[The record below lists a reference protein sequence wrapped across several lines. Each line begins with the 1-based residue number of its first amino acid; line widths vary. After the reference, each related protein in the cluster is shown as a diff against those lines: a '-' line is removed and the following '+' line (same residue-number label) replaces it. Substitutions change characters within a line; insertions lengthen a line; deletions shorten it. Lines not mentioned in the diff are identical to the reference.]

1 MSRSKCD
8 VSLILACY
16 NEAGH
21 LEESVRQ
28 ILTVLDGTR
37 WAYEVIFVD
46 DCSADETSSLIDD
59 LIRRDGSRTM
69 SKLSHARNLGRGR
82 TVCDG
87 FRQARGEVVGYIDV
101 DLEVHPRYVPSC
113 VQAIHEGAD
122 AAYAKR
128 IYQVQPSI
136 LYRHVMS
143 RGYSI
148 FAQRLLGISLS
159 DTESGYK
166 FFRRE
171 KLLPL
176 LEVATDPGWFWDTE
190 IMTHF
195 CLAGYSIA
203 EVPALFVRRKDKKS
217 SVRVV
222 HDSARQLAKLLQF
235 RSVVS
240 SLRRASGLTSTTSC
254 DR

>member
-1 MSRSKCD
+1 MSGGKCD

-28 ILTVLDGTR
+28 ILAVLDDTR

-46 DCSADETSSLIDD
+46 DCSVDETSNLIDG
-59 LIRRDGSRTM
+59 IIQRCPSKRM
-69 SKLSHARNLGRGR
+69 SKLCHTKNWGRGR

-101 DLEVHPRYVPSC
+101 DLEVHPRYLPSC
-113 VQAIHEGAD
+113 VHAIHEGAD

-136 LYRHVMS
+136 LHRHVMS
-143 RGYSI
+143 RAYSLLVR
-148 FAQRLLGISLS
+148 QLLGMDLS

-171 KLLPL
+171 RLLPL
-176 LEVATDPGWFWDTE
+176 LERATDPGWFWDTE
-190 IMTHF
+190 IMAYY
-195 CLAGYSIA
+195 CLAGYSIV
-203 EVPALFVRRKDKKS
+203 EVPALFVRREDKKS

-222 HDSARQLAKLLQF
+222 HDSAQQLAKLLRF
-235 RSVVS
+235 RSVVRS
-240 SLRRASGLTSTTSC
+240 VRAGRET
-254 DR
+254 RGPVGG

>member
-1 MSRSKCD
+1 MSSSKCD
-8 VSLILACY
+8 ISLVLACY

-21 LEESVRQ
+21 LEGSVQQ

-37 WAYEVIFVD
+37 WSYEVIFVD
-46 DCSADETSSLIDD
+46 DCSVDGTSSLIDS
-59 LIRRDGSRTM
+59 IIQRCSSKRM
-69 SKLSHARNLGRGR
+69 SKICHTKNLGRGR

-87 FRQARGEVVGYIDV
+87 FRQATGEVVGYMDV
-101 DLEVHPRYVPSC
+101 DLEVHPRYAPSC

-143 RGYSI
+143 RGYSLL
-148 FAQRLLGISLS
+148 AQRLLGIDLS

-190 IMTHF
+190 IMAHY

-203 EVPALFVRRKDKKS
+203 EIPALFVRRQDKKS

-222 HDSARQLAKLLQF
+222 RDSAKQLAKLLQF
-235 RSVVS
+235 RPVVS
-240 SLRRASGLTSTTSC
+240 SLRRTRDPASTTSC
-254 DR
+254 GR